1 MKDISSI
8 ESLVVPEGVTVA
20 IKARTVTVEGPR
32 GKLTKN
38 VGHIQMDIQLVSRKF
53 GRWSP
58 GMVDGMS
65 RVARAKHEEMART
78 MAERAWVTES
88 FRRFRG

>member
-8 ESLVVPEGVTVA
+8 ESLVVPEGVAVA

-53 GRWSP
+53 ECGAM
-58 GMVDGMS
+58 GMADGMS
-65 RVARAKHEEMART
+65 RMARVEDGEI
-78 MAERAWVTES
+78 A
-88 FRRFRG
+88 

>member
-1 MKDISSI
+1 MKDISSV

-53 GRWSP
+53 GRWEP
-58 GMVDGMS
+58 GHG
-65 RVARAKHEEMART
+65 RWHEQSGTNKAGGNVWT
-78 MAERAWVTES
+78 MGKRAWETES
-88 FRRFRG
+88 FQRFSG

>member
-53 GRWSP
+53 GCGARV
-58 GMVDGMS
+58 MANGMS
-65 RVARAKHEEMART
+65 KMARVEDGEIT
-78 MAERAWVTES
+78 
-88 FRRFRG
+88 